1 MFTQRSYNNHSDYDD
16 DDDDDD
22 NNNSNVKVQNI
33 YHEKQHYM
41 CHKF

>member
-33 YHEKQHYM
+33 YHEK
-41 CHKF
+41 